1 MRKTSLINYD
11 YLWRKIREYA
21 RKAGRAGTKPI
32 ILLFYVLKSK
42 DTPLKD
48 KMAIVTS
55 IAYVVLP
62 IDLVSAKR
70 LPVIGWIDEVVSV
83 AVAYDKLC
91 KYITTEMRTRA
102 DKVLDRWFPDP
113 EAGYVEYELIEE

>member
-1 MRKTSLINYD
+1 MKKTTLINYD
-11 YLWRKIREYA
+11 YLWSKIREYA
-21 RKAGRAGTKPI
+21 RKAGRAGTKPV

-42 DTPLKD
+42 DTPLKE

-55 IAYVVLP
+55 IAYLVLP

-83 AVAYDKLC
+83 AVAYDKLS
-91 KYITTEMRTRA
+91 KYITPEMRTRA
-102 DKVLDRWFPDP
+102 ERVLDRWFPDHQ
-113 EAGYVEYELIEE
+113 AGYVDFELMEE